1 MNIQTK
7 EQIKI
12 NYSRLCRNIKIKDKN
27 KIQVILDM
35 DGYIDDFI
43 ITKNNYKFPEETKN
57 ILADKINN
65 YLFELFKSSV
75 TLKYLEHYGKITK

>member
-1 MNIQTK
+1 
-7 EQIKI
+7 
-12 NYSRLCRNIKIKDKN
+12 
-27 KIQVILDM
+27 M